1 MTWPGDAVSTIYER
15 VARHITDE
23 ILAGTYPDGSLV
35 PSTNDLAAKFTINP
49 ATAGRALRLLV
60 KDRVLETRRG
70 IGTAVTAG
78 GTARLAEQRRASFPS
93 RQVLPLLAEARV
105 LDISLAQLQI
115 MLVLASPEP
124 PPASFP
130 FETVVAAMAAAV

>member
-1 MTWPGDAVSTIYER
+1 MTWQGEGTSTIYTQ
-15 VARHITDE
+15 VARYVTDE

-60 KDRVLETRRG
+60 KDHVLETRRG
-70 IGTAVTAG
+70 IGTAVSAG
-78 GTARLAEQRRASFPS
+78 GSARLAEQRRASFPA

-105 LDISLAQLQI
+105 LGISLAQLQI
-115 MLVLASPEP
+115 MLVLASPETS
-124 PPASFP
+124 PAAFP
-130 FETVVAAMAAAV
+130 FEAMVAAMAAAV